1 MNRSSLL
8 RQSTVPRVLC
18 ERAGAE
24 PARVALRAKRLGLYE
39 ERSWRALALLVARLA
54 DGFAALEVRKGDRVA
69 IMGDACEQ
77 WLVCDL
83 AAQALGAITYGIYP
97 TASIAEV
104 EHQMRDG
111 GASVFVAENQEYVD
125 KILPLADALPGLAWI
140 VVIDPTAM
148 FTYDDA
154 RLKAYDAL
162 LAGQVADRAVPP
174 GGATEATHD
183 ADEALL
189 AGLERR
195 AAAVHPDDA
204 AFIVYTSGTTGAPK
218 GALVS
223 HGRHLA
229 GAFNMVTHY
238 PLLAQAG
245 LRTVVFLP
253 LCHVLGRDV
262 AITLPLIAGVVPHFG
277 ESVEDLATTLHEVAP
292 DFLVLVPRYLQKF
305 AAQVLIGIA
314 NTSPAKRRVH
324 EAAMRAGR
332 RHARARWAGGPVSSP
347 LYAACR
353 LLSFGPVLSKLGF
366 DRLRLVISGG
376 APLPPETAAFWQ
388 ILGVN
393 LCEVYGQTEEAGAII
408 SGQRGPF
415 PRPGNVGTLADGWQ
429 LKLDPQ
435 NGEIL
440 LKGDHVFDGYWN
452 DPEASAQAW
461 RDGWLATG
469 DVGAWDDTQ
478 AGHLKLVDRARDF
491 IVTSGSKT
499 ISPSY
504 IENLLRGSPYIGEA
518 MVIGHARKYLTALI
532 EIDADTVADWARAN
546 AVSYTGFT
554 SLTAEPRV
562 IALLGREIERVNADL
577 ARVEQIKQFRILP
590 KALDPEEEGEPVT
603 PTRKLKRAL
612 MIQRFAALVEAMY
625 DDQEERALARAAGEA
640 LAGATP
646 AH

>member
-1 MNRSSLL
+1 MHSSERL
-8 RQSTVPRVLC
+8 RQSTAPRLLC
-18 ERAGAE
+18 ERARAE

-39 ERSWRALALLVARLA
+39 ERTWRALALATARLA
-54 DGFAALEVRKGDRVA
+54 DGFAALGVVKGDRVA
-69 IMGDACEQ
+69 IMGDACEE

-97 TASIAEV
+97 TASAAEL

-111 GASVFVAENQEYVD
+111 GARLFVAENQEYVD
-125 KILPLADALPGLAWI
+125 KVLPLAPQQDGLAAI

-148 FTYDDA
+148 FAYEDA
-154 RLKAYDAL
+154 RLVLYDTL
-162 LAGQVADRAVPP
+162 MKSTLG
-174 GGATEATHD
+174 D
-183 ADEALL
+183 AELL
-189 AGLERR
+189 AGLEQR
-195 AAAVHPDDA
+195 AGRIGPDDP

-229 GAFNMVTHY
+229 GAGNMVLHY
-238 PLLAQAG
+238 PLLDQAG

-253 LCHVLGRDV
+253 LCHVLGRDL

-277 ESVEDLATTLHEVAP
+277 ESVADLATTLHEVAP

-314 NTSPAKRRVH
+314 NTSPVKRAVH
-324 EAAMRAGR
+324 DAAMRIGR
-332 RHARARWAGGPVSSP
+332 KHARARWDGGPLSSL

-353 LLSFGPVLSKLGF
+353 LLSFKPVLAKLGF
-366 DRLRLVISGG
+366 DRLRLVIAGG

-388 ILGVN
+388 ILGLNV
-393 LCEVYGQTEEAGAII
+393 CEVYGQTEEAGAII

-415 PRPGNVGTLADGWQ
+415 PRPGNVGTLADGWEI
-429 LKLDPQ
+429 KLDAD

-440 LKGDHVFDGYWN
+440 LKGGHVFDGYWN
-452 DPEASAQAW
+452 QPEASAAAW
-461 RDGWLATG
+461 REGWLATG

-478 AGHLKLVDRARDF
+478 AGHLKLIDRARDF
-491 IVTSGSKT
+491 IVTSGGKT
-499 ISPSY
+499 ISPSF
-504 IENLLRGSPYIGEA
+504 IENILRGSPYIGEA

-532 EIDADTVADWARAN
+532 EIDADIVADWARAH

-562 IALLGREIERVNADL
+562 NALIAGEIERANGQL
-577 ARVEQIKQFRILP
+577 ARVEQIKRFRILP
-590 KALDPEEEGEPVT
+590 KKLDPEEEGEPVT

-612 MIQRFAALVEAMY
+612 MIKRFEALVESMY
-625 DDQEERALARAAGEA
+625 EDDEERALAAAAGA
-640 LAGATP
+640 SLTA
-646 AH
+646 

>member
-1 MNRSSLL
+1 MNPTASL
-8 RQSTVPRVLC
+8 RQSTAPRVLC
-18 ERAGAE
+18 ARARAE
-24 PARVALRAKRLGLYE
+24 PARIALRAKRLGLYE
-39 ERSWRALALLVARLA
+39 ERTWRGLAVLVARVANGLA
-54 DGFAALEVRKGDRVA
+54 AIGVAKGDRVA

-97 TASIAEV
+97 TASMAEV

-111 GASVFVAENQEYVD
+111 GAKVFVAENQEYVD
-125 KILPLADALPGLAWI
+125 KILPLADALPQLASI
-140 VVIDPTAM
+140 IVIDTNAM
-148 FTYDDA
+148 FTYDDM
-154 RLKAYDAL
+154 RLIPYAAL
-162 LAGQVADRAVPP
+162 VGENAP
-174 GGATEATHD
+174 GGA
-183 ADEALL
+183 ADDGGDDALL
-189 AGLERR
+189 AGLEVR
-195 AAAVHPDDA
+195 AATLHPDDP

-229 GAFNMVTHY
+229 GAANMVAHY
-238 PLLAQAG
+238 PLLDEAG

-253 LCHVLGRDV
+253 LCHVLGRDL

-305 AAQVLIGIA
+305 AAQVLIGIT

-324 EAAMRAGR
+324 EAAMRIGR
-332 RHARARWAGGPVSSP
+332 RYARARWDGGAVSPPFFSLP
-347 LYAACR
+347 YAACR
-353 LLSFGPVLSKLGF
+353 LLSFKPVLAKLGF

-376 APLPPETAAFWQ
+376 APLSPETAAFWQ

-393 LCEVYGQTEEAGAII
+393 VCEVYGQTEEAGAII

-415 PRPGNVGTLADGWQ
+415 PRPGNVGTLAEGWE
-429 LKLDPQ
+429 LKLDPES
-435 NGEIL
+435 GEIL

-452 DPEASAQAW
+452 QPEASAQAW
-461 RDGWLATG
+461 RNGWLATG
-469 DVGAWDDTQ
+469 DVGAWDDAQ
-478 AGHLKLVDRARDF
+478 PGHLKLVDRARDF
-491 IVTSGSKT
+491 IVTSGGKT
-499 ISPSY
+499 LSPSF
-504 IENLLRGSPYIGEA
+504 IENILRGSPYIGEA

-546 AVSYTGFT
+546 DVSYTGFT
-554 SLTAEPRV
+554 SLTAEARV
-562 IALLGREIERVNADL
+562 VELIGAEIARANIEL

-612 MIQRFAALVEAMY
+612 MITRFEELVEAMY
-625 DDQEERALARAAGEA
+625 DDNEERALADA
-640 LAGATP
+640 AGATLD
-646 AH
+646 A

>member
-1 MNRSSLL
+1 MSRSASL
-8 RQSTVPRVLC
+8 RQGTAPRVLA
-18 ERAGAE
+18 ERARAE

-39 ERSWRALALLVARLA
+39 ERTWRALAVLVARMAEGLA
-54 DGFAALEVRKGDRVA
+54 GLGVGKGDRVA
-69 IMGDACEQ
+69 IMGDACEE
-77 WLVCDL
+77 WVVCDL

-97 TASIAEV
+97 TASAAEV

-111 GASVFVAENQEYVD
+111 GAKVFVAENQEYVD
-125 KILPLADALPGLAWI
+125 KILPLADALPNLASI
-140 VVIDPTAM
+140 VVIDTNAM
-148 FTYDDA
+148 FAYDDA
-154 RLKAYDAL
+154 RLCAYQKL
-162 LAGQVADRAVPP
+162 LETSAN
-174 GGATEATHD
+174 
-183 ADEALL
+183 DEAML
-189 AGLERR
+189 AALEQR
-195 AAAVHPDDA
+195 AARLAPDDP

-229 GAFNMVTHY
+229 GAYNMVSHY
-238 PLLAQAG
+238 PLLDEAG

-253 LCHVLGRDV
+253 LCHVLGRDL
-262 AITLPLIAGVVPHFG
+262 AITLPLVAGVVPHFG

-292 DFLVLVPRYLQKF
+292 DFLVMVPRYLQKF

-324 EAAMRAGR
+324 EIAMRIGR
-332 RHARARWAGGPVSSP
+332 AHARARWDGGSETSPV
-347 LYAACR
+347 YALCR
-353 LLSFGPVLSKLGF
+353 QLSFKPVLGKLGF

-393 LCEVYGQTEEAGAII
+393 VCEVYGQTEEAGAII

-415 PRPGNVGTLADGWQ
+415 PRPGNVGTLAEGWE
-429 LKLDPQ
+429 LKLDSG
-435 NGEIL
+435 NNEIL
-440 LKGDHVFDGYWN
+440 LKGDYVFDGYWN
-452 DPEASAQAW
+452 QPEASAAAW

-469 DVGAWDDTQ
+469 DVGAWDETAPQ
-478 AGHLKLVDRARDF
+478 HLKLVDRARDF
-491 IVTSGSKT
+491 IVTSGGKT
-499 ISPSY
+499 LSPSF
-504 IENLLRGSPYIGEA
+504 IENILRGSPYIGEA

-546 AVSYTGFT
+546 DVSYTGFT

-562 IALLGREIERVNADL
+562 VELIGGEIARANAEL
-577 ARVEQIKQFRILP
+577 ARVEQIKRFRILP

-612 MIQRFAALVEAMY
+612 MIKRFEALVESMY
-625 DDQEERALARAAGEA
+625 EDDEERALAQA
-640 LAGATP
+640 AGATL
-646 AH
+646 AS